1 MGTVLGYVPMPPLSP
16 RVGEGLGVGGA
27 ARLDANCWSVRAYR
41 FFFYA
46 NDRGEPRHVHI
57 QRDRNIAKFWLDPVI
72 VEASGGFAAHELREI
87 GRIIRERG
95 KEFSEA
101 WDEFF
106 DLSE

>member
-1 MGTVLGYVPMPPLSP
+1 MCPSHPSLLAWERGWGWGERRGSMPTVGQFGP
-16 RVGEGLGVGGA
+16 
-27 ARLDANCWSVRAYR
+27 YR